1 MHEIKTK
8 VGYIR
13 GLIDGLGLDESKKEG
28 RVLVHIVDALEQI
41 ADELLD
47 LDAGYD
53 DLVDY
58 LEAVDEDLME
68 LEDNYYE
75 EDDDFDDDPE
85 DGFHFECPNCA
96 KMIFVHD
103 DVLDE
108 DEDLEIL
115 CPNCGEVVL
124 INEWDDDFDGF
135 DEDDEE
141 EISFDEEVIDDNDE

>member
-28 RVLVHIVDALEQI
+28 RVMVHIADALEQI
-41 ADELLD
+41 SDKLLD

-68 LEDNYYE
+68 LEDDFYE
-75 EDDDFDDDPE
+75 EDDEYADE
-85 DGFHFECPNCA
+85 VLSDGFHFECPSCGE
-96 KMIFVHD
+96 MIFVHD

-108 DEDLEIL
+108 EEDLEIL

-124 INEWDDDFDGF
+124 INEWDDDFD
-135 DEDDEE
+135 DEE
-141 EISFDEEVIDDNDE
+141 NGEITFDEEVIDENE